1 METEYGKLCKKFDY
15 LSYINFLFFFILRK
29 IIMLVVLYIL
39 VIYLILN
46 FENIIIVY

>member
-1 METEYGKLCKKFDY
+1 MEMEYGKLYKKFDC
-15 LSYINFLFFFILRK
+15 LSYINFLFFFIVRK